1 MSTLS
6 GPQLRALKARAQR
19 LEPILKL
26 GKAGLSDA
34 FFAALETALDQ
45 HELIK
50 LRFEALKDQ
59 KKELIP
65 QLVERTRSQLILRVG
80 NVAVL
85 YRRRPHPVALD
96 PPAANPS

>member
-1 MSTLS
+1 MSKLS

-19 LEPILKL
+19 LEPILRI

-45 HELIK
+45 HELVK
-50 LRFEALKDQ
+50 LKFEAFKDQ
-59 KKELIP
+59 KKGLTP
-65 QLVERTRSQLILRVG
+65 QLVERSRSQLILRVG

-85 YRRRPHPVALD
+85 YRRRPHPAAD
-96 PPAANPS
+96 DATAANPS